1 MDLDNLVKSNK
12 EIIAFVN
19 NWPGRSQ
26 PFHIKKNLLLTP
38 YIGTLD
44 IATARFNS
52 ILLRLSEHKLLQKQF
67 QPDVIECQ
75 KTIKKFYKNT
85 LRLKTFPKFF
95 IPFFKWRLHRLG
107 IRKIPKIK
115 ATYKSLLITIDD

>member
-1 MDLDNLVKSNK
+1 MDLDNLVKANK
-12 EIIAFVN
+12 EVIAFIN
-19 NWPGRSQ
+19 NWPGKDK
-26 PFHIKKNLLLTP
+26 PFHIKKNLLLTS

-52 ILLRLSEHKLLQKQF
+52 ILLRLSEHKLLQKQYE
-67 QPDVIECQ
+67 PDVLECQ
-75 KTIKKFYKNT
+75 NTIQKFYKNT
-85 LRLKTFPKFF
+85 LRLRTYPKAL

>member
-1 MDLDNLVKSNK
+1 MVVVQKKKTMPDNKKMN
-12 EIIAFVN
+12 
-19 NWPGRSQ
+19 
-26 PFHIKKNLLLTP
+26 IKTICIGNF
-38 YIGTLD
+38 YIGGTGKTSLC
-44 IATARFNS
+44 IKINK
-52 ILLRLSEHKLLQKQF
+52 ILNKRKIKSCF
-67 QPDVIECQ
+67 
-75 KTIKKFYKNT
+75 IKKFYKNT